1 MGMRCDSQKA
11 RGEAQGRGAGELGLG
26 GPLGA
31 RGEHSSN
38 RYPGRR
44 AEGGGGQTHVLRAD
58 ATQGGEKC
66 LFELGWSG
74 KTTQPHGEERLLTG
88 PSKQAGFLVR
98 LEKGEGTPAGGQAR
112 GHVPGQLDAEQG
124 HSGNGPPW
132 TPGPREQLP
141 EETPSEGSGLQGAQ
155 ERVPLLRWR
164 LWALLNRHRL
174 GSPGVHLQLGAI
186 RSSGR

>member
-1 MGMRCDSQKA
+1 MHCDSQKT

-44 AEGGGGQTHVLRAD
+44 AEGGGGQTHVPRAD
-58 ATQGGEKC
+58 ATQGGEKR

-74 KTTQPHGEERLLTG
+74 KTTQPHREERLLPG
-88 PSKQAGFLVR
+88 PSKQVGFPVW

-112 GHVPGQLDAEQG
+112 GHVPGQLDAEHG

-132 TPGPREQLP
+132 TPDPRERLP
-141 EETPSEGSGLQGAQ
+141 EETPIRGAWAAGRPGEGPSPSLEALGTFEQATCLGAQ
-155 ERVPLLRWR
+155 ESTSSW
-164 LWALLNRHRL
+164 
-174 GSPGVHLQLGAI
+174 GSFAHEM
-186 RSSGR
+186 R